1 MISRSFVVPL
11 FFDKK
16 ITIYRYSPFIL
27 EETTISDSM
36 EPSRQPDRG
45 IFCEVRISGA
55 SEGTGMVTI
64 TGKLNGIVVSET
76 FIFSHNATLFGSQEF
91 DEILSITTT
100 GFIDE
105 TVVGKIQVKA
115 KTKGGEDCNIKYI
128 LIPSAFASM
137 DFSRSGYGMNVPGEF
152 DPDRVRFFIDRYPDV
167 VIREK
172 DEISCEGYNFAVI
185 SATLVRDHHWEIIAT
200 KQIT

>member
-1 MISRSFVVPL
+1 
-11 FFDKK
+11 
-16 ITIYRYSPFIL
+16 
-27 EETTISDSM
+27 
-36 EPSRQPDRG
+36 
-45 IFCEVRISGA
+45 
-55 SEGTGMVTI
+55 
-64 TGKLNGIVVSET
+64 
-76 FIFSHNATLFGSQEF
+76 
-91 DEILSITTT
+91 
-100 GFIDE
+100 
-105 TVVGKIQVKA
+105 
-115 KTKGGEDCNIKYI
+115 
-128 LIPSAFASM
+128 M

>member
-27 EETTISDSM
+27 EETTISDS
-36 EPSRQPDRG
+36 
-45 IFCEVRISGA
+45 I
-55 SEGTGMVTI
+55 
-64 TGKLNGIVVSET
+64 
-76 FIFSHNATLFGSQEF
+76 
-91 DEILSITTT
+91 
-100 GFIDE
+100 
-105 TVVGKIQVKA
+105 
-115 KTKGGEDCNIKYI
+115 
-128 LIPSAFASM
+128 
-137 DFSRSGYGMNVPGEF
+137 F